1 MTSSCWNLVNK
12 RNATSSKQRSP
23 EQQLV
28 PWILFPPPPP
38 QPQRLNSIPEKCKHQ
53 PGSGGA
59 VQNLVPSSFS
69 PLDPWSLS
77 LGKATHFREEAS
89 PWQLQAGYSRER
101 WDGRN
106 IFQLKS
112 TQFPLCLSLGNIH
125 DENLDSMTLYEL
137 WKPGWCYSGWCCLWL
152 TLKT

>member
-1 MTSSCWNLVNK
+1 MQPAASKDPPSSSWFYEFL
-12 RNATSSKQRSP
+12 SP
-23 EQQLV
+23 T
-28 PWILFPPPPP
+28 PPPP
-38 QPQRLNSIPEKCKHQ
+38 QPQRLNSRPEKKCKHQ
-53 PGSGGA
+53 PGCGGA
-59 VQNLVPSSFS
+59 VQNLVPSPSS
-69 PLDPWSLS
+69 SLLDPQSLS
-77 LGKATHFREEAS
+77 LGKDTRFREEAS

-112 TQFPLCLSLGNIH
+112 TQFPLRLSLRNIH

-137 WKPGWCYSGWCCLWL
+137 WKAGWCYFAWCCLWL